1 VFAGVG
7 ERTREGNDLY
17 REMIES
23 GVIKLGDK
31 QVIFASYF
39 LFSFAYQSYCSLMYW
54 YLWQSESKCA
64 LVYGQMNE
72 PPGARA
78 RVGLTGLTVAEHFRD
93 AEGQD
98 VLLFIDNIFRFTQV
112 IYVADFF
119 FFFLNCELLNTS
131 WCCMDG
137 VGWYETTYNFLSPLP
152 TFVSILYW

>member
-1 VFAGVG
+1 MFFLPIFNYILCAGGFSVFAGVG

-23 GVIKLGDK
+23 GVIKLGEK
-31 QVIFASYF
+31 QVSFTTVVTFCYSFF
-39 LFSFAYQSYCSLMYW
+39 LLVSDLVNCTL
-54 YLWQSESKCA
+54 LLVLNQSESKCA

-112 IYVADFF
+112 LFPAMETLDFR
-119 FFFLNCELLNTS
+119 LQ
-131 WCCMDG
+131 
-137 VGWYETTYNFLSPLP
+137 
-152 TFVSILYW
+152 